1 MATSE
6 DMVRGVVVQ
15 QLGVSPAQV
24 TLTARLVE
32 DLEVSGVD
40 MVSIIMQVEELAN
53 LTIPDENIQ
62 SFKTFGDIV
71 SYVDANTV

>member
-6 DMVRGVVVQ
+6 DLVREVVVQ

-32 DLEVSGVD
+32 DLEVSTLD
-40 MVSIIMQVEELAN
+40 MVAIIMAVEEQATV
-53 LTIPDENIQ
+53 TIPDADMQ

-71 SYVDANTV
+71 TYVDANTV

>member
-1 MATSE
+1 VATSE
-6 DMVRGVVVQ
+6 DMARGVVVQ

-32 DLEVSGVD
+32 DLEVSTVD
-40 MVSIIMQVEELAN
+40 MVSIIMQVEELAT
-53 LTIPDENIQ
+53 LTIPDADIQ

-71 SYVDANTV
+71 RYVDANTV

>member
-15 QLGVSPAQV
+15 QLGVSPAQA

-32 DLEVSGVD
+32 DLGVSTLD
-40 MVSIIMQVEELAN
+40 MVAIIMAVEELAA
-53 LTIPDENIQ
+53 LTIPDADMQ

-71 SYVDANTV
+71 TYVDANTV